1 MLDMET
7 IILYGAIL
15 VVGVYAGWIDI
26 TWASSSV

>member
-7 IILYGAIL
+7 IILYGAIF
-15 VVGVYAGWIDI
+15 VVGVHAGWIDI